1 MDSLE
6 PQHPDD
12 HGVEQLRL
20 VQKLDSLGLLAGGIA
35 HDFNNLLTGILG
47 NAELALL
54 ELPADARCMPLL
66 QSISES
72 AVKAASLCR
81 QMLAF
86 AGRAT
91 FHPGP
96 MDLRQLLLDMDQL
109 LRLPVPGGVA
119 LRIEGDEHGLTL
131 HGDLGQ
137 IQQLIMNLVT
147 NAAEAIGSGAGSIEL
162 SLAALTVADAPIED
176 LVWPSQLPPGRYA
189 QLTVEDSGHGIE
201 ATTRA
206 RLFEPYFTTR
216 PGHRGLG
223 LAVAL
228 GIVKAHEGGLCL
240 TSALGVGTRIRA
252 LFPLVAEPLPH
263 PSPRPKAAAPCGE
276 GPILLVDD
284 EEHVREVAR
293 LLLER
298 QGHEVLAAASG
309 REALDLVKV
318 HGSRLSL
325 AILDLAMPDLCGDQL
340 FLQLREHVPD
350 LSAILCSGFQTDDLA
365 ERFADLGF
373 AGFLQ
378 KPYRAAALRE
388 CVASV
393 IAPAIASQGSPSL

>member
-1 MDSLE
+1 MDTVD
-6 PQHPDD
+6 PQSPEEQRA
-12 HGVEQLRL
+12 EQLRL

-54 ELPADARCMPLL
+54 ELPADARSAPLL
-66 QSISES
+66 QSISDS

-86 AGRAT
+86 TGRGT

-96 MDLRQLLLDMDQL
+96 LDLKHLLLDMDQL
-109 LRLPVPGGVA
+109 LSLPVPSGVTLRVEGGEEA
-119 LRIEGDEHGLTL
+119 LTL
-131 HGDLGQ
+131 NGDAGQ
-137 IQQLIMNLVT
+137 IQQLILNLVS
-147 NAAEAIGSGAGSIEL
+147 NAAEAIGSGPGEIALNL
-162 SLAALTVADAPIED
+162 SCCAVDDGPLAD
-176 LVWPSQLPPGRYA
+176 LIWPEHLAPGRYA
-189 QLTVEDSGHGIE
+189 RLAVEDNGHGM
-201 ATTRA
+201 APSVQA

-216 PGHRGLG
+216 PGRRGLG

-228 GIVKAHEGGLCL
+228 GIVKAHGGGLCL
-240 TSALGVGTRIRA
+240 TSVPGQGTCLSA
-252 LFPLVAEPLPH
+252 LFPLLEPMPA
-263 PSPRPKAAAPCGE
+263 PAPRPPAAQHRAR

-284 EEHVREVAR
+284 EDYVREVAR

-309 REALDLVKV
+309 REALELARQQ
-318 HGSRLSL
+318 GERLSL
-325 AILDLAMPDLCGDQL
+325 AIIDLAMPDLCGDQL
-340 FLQLREHVPD
+340 FLQLRESLPE
-350 LSAILCSGFQTDDLA
+350 LPAILCSGFQADDLA
-365 ERFADLGF
+365 ERFTDTGF

-388 CVASV
+388 CVDG
-393 IAPAIASQGSPSL
+393 IMDKGSG